1 MRIPGSLALGG
12 IAGGIIV
19 FAMLLGLFLDMP
31 GRFQLGAH
39 LGRLQEENAVLKQ
52 RFTELRG
59 KADLLSEQ
67 MELLIEDDKRLLT
80 LAGLGDVDPD
90 TRMVGSGGSEL
101 SPKDDLSVL
110 SEAVQDGI
118 VSLEFDLDR
127 LVRQAELERANFE
140 KIELKLAENQ
150 ELLNRTPSV
159 LPVARGYVSSRFGR
173 RIHPFTGRPHFHNGI
188 DIAGQ
193 RGDPIFATA
202 DGTVAEIHYRDRY
215 LGRYIVIKHGF
226 GIETLYGHL
235 SKIGVKKGHKVKR
248 GDQIGKMGT
257 SGRTTGPNVHYTI
270 RRNGKA
276 VNPRNFYFEEAGLKF
291 FVEGA
296 DD

>member
-1 MRIPGSLALGG
+1 MRIPGSLALSG
-12 IAGGIIV
+12 IAGGIIAFV
-19 FAMLLGLFLDMP
+19 VLLGLFLNIP
-31 GRFQLGAH
+31 GRSQLRAN
-39 LGRLQEENAVLKQ
+39 LGRLQEENVVLKR
-52 RFTELRG
+52 RFIELRG
-59 KADLLSEQ
+59 KTDQLSEQ
-67 MELLIEDDKRLLT
+67 MELLIEDDKKLLT
-80 LAGLGDVDPD
+80 LAGLDEVDPD

-101 SPKDDLSVL
+101 APKDDLSVL

-118 VSLEFDLDR
+118 VSLELDLDR

-140 KIELKLAENQ
+140 KINLKLAENQ
-150 ELLNRTPSV
+150 ELLNRTPSM

-173 RIHPFTGRPHFHNGI
+173 RIHPFTGRPHFHSGI
-188 DIAGQ
+188 DIAGR
-193 RGDPIFATA
+193 RGDSIFATA

-235 SKIGVKKGHKVKR
+235 SKIGVKKGHKIRR

-270 RRNGKA
+270 KRNGKA
-276 VNPRNFYFEEAGLKF
+276 VNPRNFYFEDAGLKF
-291 FVEGA
+291 FVEG
-296 DD
+296 DDN